1 MLFTLIYMKI
11 FVFLLLIYYIC
22 TQNTYKQYTSIKM
35 KEHTHYIRFKAT
47 SKQAPNDACIT
58 FVERELARP
67 KVKSVLAEKNK
78 IGTWLSEQMERNLGT
93 VSRWMT
99 NKVQPSVEQLCD
111 IVKHLDADVKKLLVA
126 SK

>member
-1 MLFTLIYMKI
+1 
-11 FVFLLLIYYIC
+11 
-22 TQNTYKQYTSIKM
+22 M
-35 KEHTHYIRFKAT
+35 KEYTHYIRFKAT
-47 SKQAPNDACIT
+47 SKQAQNDACIS

-78 IGTWLSEQMERNLGT
+78 TGIWISEQMSHNLGT
-93 VSRWMT
+93 VLMWMT
-99 NKVQPSVEQLCD
+99 NKVQPSVEQLCG